1 MLGRLGAMQRVL
13 GPAPRV
19 VGALRGG
26 DFAQLTFGSDL
37 GRGQRRGRRWALRR
51 LLLGVEQLLALIA
64 ARLRLV
70 NLILARVVARL
81 TAIDLGLPVGD
92 IDRGGEVCR
101 VHVRALVIE
110 LGLVALDLVL
120 VAVGQRLLAIGDA
133 LVKVRQ
139 RLLLLESPLI
149 FAALSG
155 DLVIAHERPPLSMAA
170 SSSGAGL
177 AM

>member
-1 MLGRLGAMQRVL
+1 M
-13 GPAPRV
+13 
-19 VGALRGG
+19 
-26 DFAQLTFGSDL
+26 
-37 GRGQRRGRRWALRR
+37 
-51 LLLGVEQLLALIA
+51 LLGVEQLLTLIA

-70 NLILARVVARL
+70 DLILARIVARL

-92 IDRGGEVCR
+92 VDRGCEVCR

-110 LGLVALDLVL
+110 RGLVALDLVL
-120 VAVGQRLLAIGDA
+120 VAVGQGLLAIGDA
-133 LVKVRQ
+133 LVEVRQ
-139 RLLLLESPLI
+139 RLLLLESPLVL
-149 FAALSG
+149 AALGG